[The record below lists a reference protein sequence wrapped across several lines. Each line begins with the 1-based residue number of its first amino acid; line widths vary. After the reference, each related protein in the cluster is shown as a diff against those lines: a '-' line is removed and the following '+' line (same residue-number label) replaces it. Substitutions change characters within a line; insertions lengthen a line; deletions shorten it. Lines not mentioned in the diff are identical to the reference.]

1 MNTDII
7 FELIKRLADELKS
20 VKGLTYEEGNI
31 PVLGEEVIST
41 QFQALPKFDISDKCG
56 RHTEIPCP
64 ESPFDVHLLQ
74 YILSKFQDFDSH
86 LCKESHKAQEC
97 QSIETYIARLV
108 FEDGEEIGLAL
119 YKTDSA
125 HPHCSK

>member
-20 VKGLTYEEGNI
+20 VKGLTYEDGNI

-56 RHTEIPCP
+56 RHPETPCP
-64 ESPFDVHLLQ
+64 ESPFDGHLLQ

-86 LCKESHKAQEC
+86 LCKESHKTQEC

-119 YKTDSA
+119 YKTDSV

>member
-41 QFQALPKFDISDKCG
+41 QFQALPKIDISDKCE
-56 RHTEIPCP
+56 RHT
-64 ESPFDVHLLQ
+64 
-74 YILSKFQDFDSH
+74 
-86 LCKESHKAQEC
+86 
-97 QSIETYIARLV
+97 
-108 FEDGEEIGLAL
+108 
-119 YKTDSA
+119 
-125 HPHCSK
+125 